1 MKYFCFMKT
10 IMVFGIRSIIEAIK
24 SGKPIDKVWLLK
36 GVKSNL
42 SEQLLN
48 TLRSSNITF
57 SFVPVER
64 LNRFSEKNHQGA
76 VARIAAFQT
85 HQMEHIIEEVVSKKE
100 NPVFLLLDGI
110 TDTRNFGAILRSAAA
125 IDIDAVFIPASG
137 SAPLNAD
144 VIKTSVG
151 GAFKVPISKV
161 ANLKDVIYILNSHNI
176 PTVGIT
182 EKAKTTVYDYDL
194 KGAVG
199 LIFGSEDKGIS
210 GGILKIINNTAKL
223 PMSENI
229 QSLNVSVACGVTFY
243 ELIRQRLKN

>member
-1 MKYFCFMKT
+1 MKT

-24 SGKPIDKVWLLK
+24 SGKLIDKVWLLK
-36 GVKSNL
+36 GVKGNL
-42 SEQLLN
+42 SEQLLH
-48 TLRSSNITF
+48 TLRSNSITF

-76 VARIAAFQT
+76 VARIAAFQN
-85 HQMEHIIEEVVSKKE
+85 HQMEQIIEEVISKKK
-100 NPVFLLLDGI
+100 NPIFLLLDGI

-137 SAPLNAD
+137 SAPINGD

-182 EKAKTTVYDYDL
+182 EKAKTTVYDFDL

>member
-1 MKYFCFMKT
+1 MKYFCYVKT
-10 IMVFGIRSIIEAIK
+10 IAVFGIRSIIEAIK
-24 SGKPIDKVWLLK
+24 SGKSIDRVWLLR
-36 GVKSNL
+36 GVKSSL
-42 SEQLLN
+42 SQELLHI
-48 TLRSSNITF
+48 LRSNNITF

-85 HQMEHIIEEVVSKKE
+85 YQMEQIIEEIISKKK

-125 IDIDAVFIPASG
+125 IDIDAVFIPISG
-137 SAPLNAD
+137 SAPLNGD

-161 ANLKDVIYILNSHNI
+161 ANLKDVIYILNSHDI
-176 PTVGIT
+176 PTIGIT
-182 EKAKTTVYDYDL
+182 EKAKTTVYDYNL

-210 GGILKIINNTAKL
+210 SGILKIVNNTAKL

>member
-1 MKYFCFMKT
+1 MKYFYCMKT

-36 GVKSNL
+36 GVKRNL
-42 SEQLLN
+42 SEQLLH
-48 TLRSSNITF
+48 TLRTNNITF

-85 HQMEHIIEEVVSKKE
+85 YQMEQIIEDIISKKK

-125 IDIDAVFIPASG
+125 IDIDAVFIPVSG
-137 SAPLNAD
+137 SAPLNGD
-144 VIKTSVG
+144 VVKTSVG

-161 ANLKDVIYILNSHNI
+161 TNLKDVIYILNSHDI
-176 PTVGIT
+176 PTIGIT
-182 EKAKTTVYDYDL
+182 EKAKTTVYDYNL

-210 GGILKIINNTAKL
+210 SGILKIINNTAKL

>member
-1 MKYFCFMKT
+1 MKT
-10 IMVFGIRSIIEAIK
+10 ITVFGIRSIIEAIK

-42 SEQLLN
+42 SEQLLH
-48 TLRSSNITF
+48 TLRTNNITF

-85 HQMEHIIEEVVSKKE
+85 HQMEHVLEDITSNKK

-125 IDIDAVFIPASG
+125 IDIDAVFIPTSG
-137 SAPLNAD
+137 SAPLNGD
-144 VIKTSVG
+144 VIKASVG

-161 ANLKDVIYILNSHNI
+161 ANLKDVIYILNSHDI
-176 PTVGIT
+176 PTIAIT
-182 EKAKTTVYDYDL
+182 EKAKKTVYECDL
-194 KGAVG
+194 KGPVG

-210 GGILKIINNTAKL
+210 SGLLKIIDKTAKL

-229 QSLNVSVACGVTFY
+229 ESLNVSVACGVTFY
-243 ELIRQRLKN
+243 ELIRQRLIS

>member
-1 MKYFCFMKT
+1 MKYFYCMKT

-42 SEQLLN
+42 SEQLLH
-48 TLRSSNITF
+48 TLRTNNITF

-85 HQMEHIIEEVVSKKE
+85 YQMEQIIEEIISKKK

-125 IDIDAVFIPASG
+125 INIDAVFIPISG
-137 SAPLNAD
+137 SAPLNGD

-161 ANLKDVIYILNSHNI
+161 VNLKDVIYILNSHDI
-176 PTVGIT
+176 PTIGIT
-182 EKAKTTVYDYDL
+182 EKAKTTVYDYNL

-210 GGILKIINNTAKL
+210 SGILKIINNTAKL

>member
-1 MKYFCFMKT
+1 M
-10 IMVFGIRSIIEAIK
+10 
-24 SGKPIDKVWLLK
+24 
-36 GVKSNL
+36 
-42 SEQLLN
+42 
-48 TLRSSNITF
+48 
-57 SFVPVER
+57 
-64 LNRFSEKNHQGA
+64 
-76 VARIAAFQT
+76 
-85 HQMEHIIEEVVSKKE
+85 
-100 NPVFLLLDGI
+100 LDGI

-137 SAPLNAD
+137 SAPLNGD

-161 ANLKDVIYILNSHNI
+161 SNLKDVIYILNSHDI
-176 PTVGIT
+176 PTIGIT
-182 EKAKTTVYDYDL
+182 EKAKTTVYDYNL

-210 GGILKIINNTAKL
+210 SGILKIINNTAKL

>member
-1 MKYFCFMKT
+1 MKT

-137 SAPLNAD
+137 SAPINGD

-151 GAFKVPISKV
+151 AAFKVPISKV